1 MGERDFK
8 TTWWKAEEGQVHRAV
23 FARVETIESEQARI
37 FNRFIKL
44 AKLYDRHETLGQG
57 SDAALLDSGR
67 GGLTADTLVSENVVK
82 SNVDTF
88 VAFTGS
94 SRPGIRC
101 MTDGAEWSIQRRAK
115 KMERWIEGI
124 FEQAGAYRHGPHT
137 AKAAGVL
144 GHAALKEY
152 PEVDADGDY
161 TGKMALE
168 RTIID
173 EIVVDEVA
181 CKSTPPREMFHRRAV
196 DREALIDQYPDFE
209 EEIRKAPSGTLWA
222 GYRPYEK
229 NQVMVIE
236 GWQLGKRH
244 VLCVDGADLIDEKWP
259 HQWFP
264 FVFLRFSERLTG
276 FYGCGIAEDLAGH
289 QRQLNRI
296 NRQTDRNL
304 EMLANPFWL
313 VQQGDAQLGGKI
325 VQTEAG
331 RVVVYKS
338 TKPEQSRPMAV
349 SPEVYQRRNDL
360 IDSSY
365 KFVGNSILSAQ
376 SKKPADVE
384 SGAALNA
391 LADSETQRFAVQAQM
406 YEQVFIDLA
415 QLSMNWAK
423 IMGKAAPNVV
433 VKATGRRAKE
443 LKWSEVN
450 LDDLPFEMSLQATS
464 GLSRTPAGRLD
475 AAMRLAQS
483 GLIGPDETRRLL
495 DHPDIQRA
503 MTIANAAFEDIEAA
517 IENMLDGELEVPE
530 PYQFL
535 DLGVVLVQKAYL
547 DARRTPN
554 TPEDVLEA
562 LRTWIMQANHLRGV
576 GDEPANQNAVPGAPP
591 MPMGAGAGGPPG
603 MLPPPPQNV
612 TPMPGI
618 AAAPMRAM

>member
-1 MGERDFK
+1 MAERDFK

-23 FARVETIESEQARI
+23 FARVETIESEQSRI
-37 FNRFIKL
+37 FNRILKL

-57 SDAALLDSGR
+57 SDAALIDSTRSIGAA
-67 GGLTADTLVSENVVK
+67 ADALVSENVVK

-94 SRPGIRC
+94 SRPGVRV
-101 MTDGAEWSIQRRAK
+101 MTDGAEWSLQRRARK
-115 KMERWIEGI
+115 QERWLEGV
-124 FEQAGAYRHGPHT
+124 FEQMSIYRHGPHT
-137 AKAAGVL
+137 AKAAGAL
-144 GHAALKEY
+144 GHGVLKIY
-152 PEVDADGDY
+152 PEVDGEGDY
-161 TGKMALE
+161 TSKFIAE

-181 CKSTPPREMFHRRAV
+181 CKSCPPRELFQRRAV
-196 DREALIDQYPDFE
+196 DREALIDQFPDFE
-209 EEIRKAPSGTLWA
+209 EEIRKAPSGGTWA

-244 VLCVDGADLIDEKWP
+244 VLCVDGADLLDEKWP

-264 FVFLRFSERLTG
+264 FANLRFSERLTG
-276 FYGCGIAEDLAGH
+276 FYGCGIGEDLAGH

-304 EMLANPFWL
+304 ENLANPFWM
-313 VQQGDAQLGGKI
+313 VQQADAQIAKTI

-331 RVVVYKS
+331 RVVVYKA
-338 TKPEQSRPMAV
+338 TKPEQTRPAAV
-349 SPEVYQRRNDL
+349 GAEVYQRRNDL

-406 YEQVFIDLA
+406 YEQLYIDVA
-415 QLSMNWAK
+415 QLAMNWAK
-423 IMGKAAPNVV
+423 VMGKKAPSVKVRAA
-433 VKATGRRAKE
+433 GRPMKE
-443 LKWSEVN
+443 LNWADVN
-450 LDDLPFEMSLQATS
+450 LDDQPWEMSLQAVS

-483 GLIGPDETRRLL
+483 GLIGPDEARRLL
-495 DHPDIQRA
+495 DHPDIRRA
-503 MTIANAAFEDIEAA
+503 MTVANAAFEDIEAA
-517 IENMLDGELEVPE
+517 IENMLEGELEVPE
-530 PYQFL
+530 PFQFL

-547 DARRTPN
+547 DARRN
-554 TPEDVLEA
+554 RAPEEVLEA
-562 LRTWIMQANHLRGV
+562 FRTWIVQANHLRGV
-576 GDEPANQNAVPGAPP
+576 GEPANQNLAGGVPGALP
-591 MPMGAGAGGPPG
+591 MPTSALPA
-603 MLPPPPQNV
+603 PPPNV

-618 AAAPMRAM
+618 AAQPMAAMG

>member
-8 TTWWKAEEGQVHRAV
+8 TTWWKAEKAEVHRAV
-23 FARVETIESEQARI
+23 FARVETIESEQARV
-37 FNRFIKL
+37 FNRFLKL

-57 SDAALLDSGR
+57 SDAALVDSR
-67 GGLTADTLVSENVVK
+67 GNSAAADTLVSENVVK

-94 SRPGIRC
+94 SRPVVRC
-101 MTDGAEWSIQRRAK
+101 MTDGAEWAIQRRARK
-115 KMERWIEGI
+115 FERYIEGI
-124 FEQAGAYRHGPHT
+124 FEQVSVYRHGPHT

-144 GHAALKEY
+144 GHGALKFY
-152 PEVDADGDY
+152 PELDESGEY
-161 TGKMALE
+161 TEQMVLE
-168 RTIID
+168 RTVID

-181 CKSTPPREMFHRRAV
+181 CKSSPPREMHHRRAV
-196 DREALIDQYPDFE
+196 DRDALIDQFPDFE
-209 EEIRKAPSGTLWA
+209 EEITKAPSGGTWA

-236 GWQLGKRH
+236 SWQLGKRH
-244 VLCVDGADLIDEKWP
+244 TLCVDGADLLDEKWP
-259 HQWFP
+259 HKWFP

-304 EMLANPFWL
+304 EMLANPFWM
-313 VQQGDAQLGGKI
+313 VQQGDAKI
-325 VQTEAG
+325 GNQITQTEAG
-331 RVVVYKS
+331 RVVIYKS
-338 TKPEQSRPMAV
+338 ATPVQVRPAAV
-349 SPEVYQRRNDL
+349 GAEVYQRRSDL

-415 QLSMNWAK
+415 QLAINWAK
-423 IMGKAAPNVV
+423 IMGKSAPKVT
-433 VKATGRRAKE
+433 VKATGRSAKE
-443 LKWSEVN
+443 LNWSEVK
-450 LDDLPFEMSLQATS
+450 LDDLPFEMSLQAAS

-483 GLIGPDETRRLL
+483 GLIGPDEARRLL

-517 IENMLDGELEVPE
+517 IENILEGELEVPE

-535 DLGVVLVQKAYL
+535 DLGVVLFQKAYL
-547 DARRTPN
+547 DARRN
-554 TPEDVLEA
+554 KADEDVLES

-576 GDEPANQNAVPGAPP
+576 GDEPANQNAMPGAAGAPP
-591 MPMGAGAGGPPG
+591 MPMGASGPPG
-603 MLPPPPQNV
+603 AMPPPPPNV